1 MAVGLWGPRPSA
13 FQRGQLVLRLHR
25 LSLHPRRARAGW
37 GSTPRAG
44 WPFGRSAADLAGSA
58 GNTADTL
65 NSAARRSGGTGRRR
79 GLKIPWPQGRSG
91 SNPGSG
97 TNRPKVLYVE
107 TIRPGYPD
115 CVATRYIGK
124 GKWEDVR
131 IEFEFRSSDFA
142 RHRHY
147 PDDCDAIVCWEDD
160 WKDRPDR
167 IEVIELDRLWRS
179 FRIRSSMNRTRSPS

>member
-91 SNPGSG
+91 SSPGSG
-97 TNRPKVLYVE
+97 TTDRKVPCNWFGTMAPRQRLVLRR
-107 TIRPGYPD
+107 TTRRAVWTPNL
-115 CVATRYIGK
+115 ATAPRSGTERYIH
-124 GKWEDVR
+124 ELIASR
-131 IEFEFRSSDFA
+131 DFA
-142 RHRHY
+142 
-147 PDDCDAIVCWEDD
+147 
-160 WKDRPDR
+160 
-167 IEVIELDRLWRS
+167 
-179 FRIRSSMNRTRSPS
+179 FRIHASGPRVGPVSAEPTALY